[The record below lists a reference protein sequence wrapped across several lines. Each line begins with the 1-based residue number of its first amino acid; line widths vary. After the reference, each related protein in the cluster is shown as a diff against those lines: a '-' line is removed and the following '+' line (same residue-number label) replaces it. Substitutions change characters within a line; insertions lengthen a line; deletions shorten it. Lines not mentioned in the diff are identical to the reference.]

1 MLAGPVVIF
10 LLAFFAAAQSTH
22 WDCVFLLL
30 EVFSTTL
37 LLTVNAPLASWTIV
51 IDMLTRSAIIFVV
64 H

>member
-10 LLAFFAAAQSTH
+10 LLAFLAAAQSTH
-22 WDCVFLLL
+22 WDSVFLLL

-51 IDMLTRSAIIFVV
+51 IAC
-64 H
+64 